1 MRIRRVLFALAS
13 VASLMLAG
21 VRAIGAPQDPGPQ
34 PSRAGEV
41 TLAVELPGA
50 PTAGARLFVEKRCV
64 VCHGIGEGQKVGPDL
79 GRIHLR
85 GSVLD
90 LAGSFWNHAPVMRE
104 KMRDLKVSRPVL
116 SSGEMADLV
125 AFLTAYRYYLT
136 ELGSPADPQR
146 GRDVFERKR
155 CAVCHGAPGDWSKA
169 GPSLESHKRRF
180 SAIFLA
186 ETMWNHGAEMAAL
199 MRRYRIAWPKFEG
212 REMGDLIAYLQ
223 AGNEGR
229 ASERVYF
236 EPGSPRA
243 GRDLFTRQCAT
254 CHRPG
259 GSGSAPDLSSRGRDL
274 IGSVSVVAGL
284 MWNHSQSMT
293 AEFARRGIPRV
304 KFSGQEMADVIAY
317 LYFINYAR
325 VQARPESGGKLFVRN
340 CSTCHSLGGGTSV
353 GPDLSTVPGLDEPLA
368 IIAAMWNH
376 APKME
381 DEHRQRHLRWNEFGP
396 GEAADLVAFL
406 MSRRSPADVK
416 PAVAAH
422 TPRP

>member
-1 MRIRRVLFALAS
+1 MTIRNGLLPLACATLLTAVHALA
-13 VASLMLAG
+13 L
-21 VRAIGAPQDPGPQ
+21 GAPPDPAA
-34 PSRAGEV
+34 PSRSDV
-41 TLAVELPGA
+41 TLTVELPGA
-50 PTAGARLFVEKRCV
+50 PTAGARLFVEKRCI
-64 VCHGIGEGQKVGPDL
+64 VCHGMGDRQPKIGPDL

-90 LAGSFWNHAPVMRE
+90 LAGSFWNHAPVMHE

-116 SSGEMADLV
+116 SSSEMADLV

-146 GRDVFERKR
+146 GREVFLRKR
-155 CAVCHGAPGDWSKA
+155 CTVCHGARDDWSKP
-169 GPSLESHKRRF
+169 GPSLEAYSRRF

-186 ETMWNHGAEMAAL
+186 ESMWNHGAEMATL
-199 MRRYRIAWPKFEG
+199 MRRYGIAWPKFEG
-212 REMGDLIAYLQ
+212 REMGDLLAYLQ
-223 AGNEGR
+223 TGNQGR
-229 ASERVYF
+229 TSERVYF

-243 GRDLFTRQCAT
+243 GREIFARQCAT

-259 GSGSAPDLSSRGRDL
+259 GGAPDLSSRGREL

-284 MWNHSQSMT
+284 MWNHSQGMS
-293 AEFARRGIPRV
+293 AEFARRAIPRV
-304 KFSGQEMADVIAY
+304 SFSGQEMADVIAY

-325 VQARPESGGKLFVRN
+325 VQARPDRGGVLFVQT
-340 CSTCHSLGGGTSV
+340 CSTCHSLGRGTTI
-353 GPDLSTVPGLDEPLA
+353 GPDLNAVSGLDEPLA

-381 DEHRQRHLRWNEFGP
+381 GEFRQRRLQWSEFGP

-406 MSRRSPADVK
+406 MRSRASAKVQSGR
-416 PAVAAH
+416 
-422 TPRP
+422 